1 MGQRRSVVRV
11 VAERLRAWSR
21 LCALIAALAPCAVA
35 AQSPEQQAA
44 ARKAYAAGVTAFESG
59 DNGRAYEQF
68 LVADQTVASPNIK
81 LMLGRTL
88 IRLSR
93 RTEAYRVL
101 TQAVKSAGDVPK
113 YESAARAARE
123 ELHELEHQLALVRVR
138 IADPTSNTALKVDD
152 HWIDRALWSEALAFE
167 PGSVRIELSEP
178 DGRHD
183 LQQLSLSPGSSLT
196 LDMRVPPAA
205 VAVAAAPLAAPPPVA
220 AEPPQPVSEL
230 PSTPEPVEP
239 PQRAANSGG
248 HSLRPVSYI
257 VAGVGVGGLAAFGI
271 LGALSDKEFSRL
283 ESACPTAKSC
293 DAKYRDNATRGQT
306 YQTIA
311 NVSLGV
317 GAAALVAGVV
327 LWLVSGHDDSAGE
340 PQHALLVS
348 PQGATWKGS
357 F

>member
-11 VAERLRAWSR
+11 AAERLRAWSR

-44 ARKAYAAGVTAFESG
+44 ARKAYGAGVTAFESG

-88 IRLSR
+88 MRLSR

-101 TQAVKSAGDVPK
+101 TQAVKTAGDVPK
-113 YESAARAARE
+113 YQSAARAARE
-123 ELHELEHQLALVRVR
+123 ELRELEQQLALVRVR

-152 HWIDRALWSEALAFE
+152 QWIDRALWGQALPLE

-196 LDMRVPPAA
+196 LDMRVPPPAL
-205 VAVAAAPLAAPPPVA
+205 AVAAAPAVMPAPAV
-220 AEPPQPVSEL
+220 EPQPSAEL
-230 PSTPEPVEP
+230 PASASEPET
-239 PQRAANSGG
+239 PQRATASSSS
-248 HSLRPVSYI
+248 HSLRPISYI
-257 VAGVGVGGLAAFGI
+257 VAGVGVAGLAAFGI
-271 LGALSDKEFSRL
+271 LGTLSDKEFSRL
-283 ESACPTAKSC
+283 ESACPNGKGC
-293 DAKYRDNATRGQT
+293 DPSYRDNATRGQT

-317 GAAALVAGVV
+317 GAAALVSGVV
-327 LWLVSGHDDSAGE
+327 LWLVGGHDEHAPES
-340 PQHALLVS
+340 QRALLVS
-348 PQGATWKGS
+348 PGGATWKGS

>member
-11 VAERLRAWSR
+11 AAERLRAWSR
-21 LCALIAALAPCAVA
+21 LCALIAALAPCAVV

-44 ARKAYAAGVTAFESG
+44 ARKAYGTGVAAFESG

-101 TQAVKSAGDVPK
+101 TQAVKTAGDVPK

-123 ELHELEHQLALVRVR
+123 ELHELEQQLALVRVR
-138 IADPTSNTALKVDD
+138 IADPTSNTTLKVDD
-152 HWIDRALWSEALAFE
+152 QWIDRALWGDALPLE

-196 LDMRVPPAA
+196 LDMKVPPPALA
-205 VAVAAAPLAAPPPVA
+205 VAPAPVA
-220 AEPPQPVSEL
+220 TPAPAEPPQPVNEL
-230 PSTPEPVEP
+230 PPAPEPSAQ
-239 PQRAANSGG
+239 PQRAANGG
-248 HSLRPVSYI
+248 SSHSLRPVSYI
-257 VAGVGVGGLAAFGI
+257 VAGVGVAGLAAFGI
-271 LGALSDKEFSRL
+271 LGTLSDKEFSRL
-283 ESACPTAKSC
+283 ESACPSGKGC
-293 DAKYRDNATRGQT
+293 DTKYRDNATRGQT

-317 GAAALVAGVV
+317 GAAALVTGVV

-348 PQGATWKGS
+348 PQGATWKGR